1 MLAGKSANRHNS
13 PILRLVGEGATGGIA
28 GMYIV
33 LLALGAIVTIGGGG
47 MTLFGIAN
55 NGFDIGNTMISAGM
69 TGVVGGLIVI
79 ALANLA
85 RELRAAREPDARK
98 SERSRATAASS
109 TPASAASPEKPP
121 LTPAGDVDLSKVL
134 AEPPAEPA
142 APPTQPRAE
151 PALLAPP
158 PGDPF
163 APARADPQRRA
174 GARERSLDSVWAP
187 ESAKP
192 APAAARPAPENPRAP
207 EAPRESESVSIRPT
221 REAQAVTV
229 LKSGVIEGM
238 AYTLY
243 SDGSIEA
250 DLPQGM
256 MRFPSIDALRRHLAG
271 QG

>member
-1 MLAGKSANRHNS
+1 MF
-13 PILRLVGEGATGGIA
+13 
-28 GMYIV
+28 IV
-33 LLALGAIVTIGGGG
+33 LLALGVIVTIAGGG
-47 MTLFGIAN
+47 MTLFGVAN

-85 RELRAAREPDARK
+85 RELRATREPDAR
-98 SERSRATAASS
+98 RPARPPVAAALPAPSS
-109 TPASAASPEKPP
+109 APPAPSSAPPEKPASA
-121 LTPAGDVDLSKVL
+121 PAVSGDLSQVL

-142 APPTQPRAE
+142 ASKEPRVE
-151 PALLAPP
+151 PALPAPP

-174 GARERSLDSVWAP
+174 GARERSFDSVWAP
-187 ESAKP
+187 EPAKP
-192 APAAARPAPENPRAP
+192 APAAARPPSENPRAP
-207 EAPRESESVSIRPT
+207 AALQESESVAIRPT
-221 REAQAVTV
+221 REPQAVTV

-238 AYTLY
+238 GYTLY

>member
-1 MLAGKSANRHNS
+1 MS
-13 PILRLVGEGATGGIA
+13 
-28 GMYIV
+28 IV
-33 LLALGAIVTIGGGG
+33 LLALGVIVTIAGGG
-47 MTLFGIAN
+47 MIVLGFADVPFG
-55 NGFDIGNTMISAGM
+55 IGNTMISAGT

-85 RELRAAREPDARK
+85 RELRAARQPELRK
-98 SERSRATAASS
+98 SSRPAA
-109 TPASAASPEKPP
+109 ASAAPSRD
-121 LTPAGDVDLSKVL
+121 TPAEKASQAAAATATADLSQVL

-142 APPTQPRAE
+142 PAEAEPAPPT
-151 PALLAPP
+151 APP

-163 APARADPQRRA
+163 APAPQRRA
-174 GARERSLDSVWAP
+174 AGRERNFDSVWAP
-187 ESAKP
+187 EPAKP
-192 APAAARPAPENPRAP
+192 APAAARPAPAP
-207 EAPRESESVSIRPT
+207 EPPRESEPVAIRPT
-221 REAQAVTV
+221 REPQAVGV

>member
-1 MLAGKSANRHNS
+1 
-13 PILRLVGEGATGGIA
+13 
-28 GMYIV
+28 MYIV
-33 LLALGAIVTIGGGG
+33 LLALGVIVTVAGGG
-47 MTLFGIAN
+47 MTLFGVAN
-55 NGFDIGNTMISAGM
+55 GGFEIGNIMISAGM
-69 TGVVGGLIVI
+69 TGLVGGLIVI

-85 RELRAAREPDARK
+85 RELRATRQPDARK
-98 SERSRATAASS
+98 SSRPAA
-109 TPASAASPEKPP
+109 ASAAPGRD
-121 LTPAGDVDLSKVL
+121 TPAEKTSPATAGGADLSQVL

-142 APPTQPRAE
+142 PAE
-151 PALLAPP
+151 PRVEPTPPAPP

-174 GARERSLDSVWAP
+174 AGRERSFDSVWAP
-187 ESAKP
+187 EPAKP
-192 APAAARPAPENPRAP
+192 APAAARPAPEPA
-207 EAPRESESVSIRPT
+207 RESEQVALRPP
-221 REAQAVTV
+221 REPQAVSV

>member
-1 MLAGKSANRHNS
+1 
-13 PILRLVGEGATGGIA
+13 V
-28 GMYIV
+28 YIV
-33 LLALGAIVTIGGGG
+33 LLALGVIVIVGGGG
-47 MTLFGIAN
+47 MMVLGFADIPFG
-55 NGFDIGNTMISAGM
+55 IGNTMISAGM
-69 TGVVGGLIVI
+69 TGVVGGVIII

-85 RELRAAREPDARK
+85 RELRAARQPEARK
-98 SERSRATAASS
+98 ASRPATPSAGPGRD
-109 TPASAASPEKPP
+109 TPAEKASQAA
-121 LTPAGDVDLSKVL
+121 TGTADLSQVL

-142 APPTQPRAE
+142 SAEARVEPTPSAPPPPT
-151 PALLAPP
+151 PP

-163 APARADPQRRA
+163 APTRADPQRRPA
-174 GARERSLDSVWAP
+174 GRERSFDAVWAP
-187 ESAKP
+187 EPAKP
-192 APAAARPAPENPRAP
+192 APAAVRPAPEPA
-207 EAPRESESVSIRPT
+207 RESEQVAIRPP
-221 REAQAVTV
+221 REAQAVSV

>member
-1 MLAGKSANRHNS
+1 
-13 PILRLVGEGATGGIA
+13 
-28 GMYIV
+28 MYIV
-33 LLALGAIVTIGGGG
+33 LLALGVIVFIAGGG
-47 MTLFGIAN
+47 MTLFGVAN

-85 RELRAAREPDARK
+85 RELRATRAPDARK
-98 SERSRATAASS
+98 PSRPPAAAATPAPPPAEKPSPATAG
-109 TPASAASPEKPP
+109 SA
-121 LTPAGDVDLSKVL
+121 DLSQVL

-142 APPTQPRAE
+142 PAQPRVE
-151 PALLAPP
+151 PTPPAPP

-174 GARERSLDSVWAP
+174 GARERSFDSVWAP
-187 ESAKP
+187 EPAKT
-192 APAAARPAPENPRAP
+192 APAAARPAPEAPRAP
-207 EAPRESESVSIRPT
+207 ETPRENEAVAIRPP
-221 REAQAVTV
+221 REPQAVTV

>member
-1 MLAGKSANRHNS
+1 
-13 PILRLVGEGATGGIA
+13 
-28 GMYIV
+28 MYIV
-33 LLALGAIVTIGGGG
+33 LLALGVIVTVAGGG
-47 MTLFGIAN
+47 MTLFGVAN
-55 NGFDIGNTMISAGM
+55 GGFEIGNIMISAGM
-69 TGVVGGLIVI
+69 TGLVGGLIVI

-85 RELRAAREPDARK
+85 RELRATRQPDARK
-98 SERSRATAASS
+98 SSRPAAPAAVPGRDTPAEKTSSPATAGGA
-109 TPASAASPEKPP
+109 
-121 LTPAGDVDLSKVL
+121 DLSQVL

-142 APPTQPRAE
+142 PAE
-151 PALLAPP
+151 PRVEPTPPAPP

-174 GARERSLDSVWAP
+174 AGRERSFDAVWAP
-187 ESAKP
+187 EPTKP
-192 APAAARPAPENPRAP
+192 APAAARPAPEPARESDQVALRP
-207 EAPRESESVSIRPT
+207 PREP
-221 REAQAVTV
+221 QAVSV

>member
-1 MLAGKSANRHNS
+1 MF
-13 PILRLVGEGATGGIA
+13 
-28 GMYIV
+28 IV
-33 LLALGAIVTIGGGG
+33 LLALGVIVTVAGGG
-47 MTLFGIAN
+47 MTLFGVAN

-79 ALANLA
+79 ALANVA
-85 RELRAAREPDARK
+85 RELRAAREPNSR
-98 SERSRATAASS
+98 RSSRPAAAPAPSAPLPAGRG
-109 TPASAASPEKPP
+109 TPPEKPP
-121 LTPAGDVDLSKVL
+121 EAPATGDLSQVL
-134 AEPPAEPA
+134 AEPAAEAAKAEPRIE
-142 APPTQPRAE
+142 PTPS
-151 PALLAPP
+151 APP

-163 APARADPQRRA
+163 APARADPARRA
-174 GARERSLDSVWAP
+174 AARERNFDSVWAP
-187 ESAKP
+187 DAAKP
-192 APAAARPAPENPRAP
+192 AAAAARPAPESPRPPDAPRAA
-207 EAPRESESVSIRPT
+207 EAPRESEAVAIRPT

>member
-1 MLAGKSANRHNS
+1 MS
-13 PILRLVGEGATGGIA
+13 
-28 GMYIV
+28 IV
-33 LLALGAIVTIGGGG
+33 LLALGVIVTLAGGG
-47 MTLFGIAN
+47 MIAFGIADIPF
-55 NGFDIGNTMISAGM
+55 GFGNAMISAGA
-69 TGVVGGLIVI
+69 TGVVGGLIIV
-79 ALANLA
+79 ALANVA
-85 RELRAAREPDARK
+85 RELRAARQPEARK
-98 SERSRATAASS
+98 SSRPAASAGPGRDAPTEKASRAIAG
-109 TPASAASPEKPP
+109 TP
-121 LTPAGDVDLSKVL
+121 DLSQVL

-142 APPTQPRAE
+142 PAEARVEPTPPAPPSP
-151 PALLAPP
+151 APP

-174 GARERSLDSVWAP
+174 AGCERNFDAVWAP
-187 ESAKP
+187 EPAKP
-192 APAAARPAPENPRAP
+192 APAAARPASAP
-207 EAPRESESVSIRPT
+207 EPARESEPVAIRPT
-221 REAQAVTV
+221 REPQAVSV

>member
-1 MLAGKSANRHNS
+1 MN
-13 PILRLVGEGATGGIA
+13 
-28 GMYIV
+28 IV
-33 LLALGAIVTIGGGG
+33 LLALGVIVFIAGGG
-47 MTLFGIAN
+47 MTLFGVAN

-79 ALANLA
+79 ALANLT
-85 RELRAAREPDARK
+85 RELRAARAPDARK
-98 SERSRATAASS
+98 PSRPPAAAAP
-109 TPASAASPEKPP
+109 PAPAEKPS
-121 LTPAGDVDLSKVL
+121 PAPAAGADLSQVL

-142 APPTQPRAE
+142 PAQPRVE
-151 PALLAPP
+151 PAPATPP

-174 GARERSLDSVWAP
+174 GARERSFDSVWAP
-187 ESAKP
+187 EPAKS
-192 APAAARPAPENPRAP
+192 APAAARPAPE
-207 EAPRESESVSIRPT
+207 APRESEAVAIRAP
-221 REAQAVTV
+221 REPQAVSV

>member
-1 MLAGKSANRHNS
+1 
-13 PILRLVGEGATGGIA
+13 
-28 GMYIV
+28 MYIV
-33 LLALGAIVTIGGGG
+33 LLALGVIVAIAGGG
-47 MTLFGIAN
+47 MIVYGIVISP
-55 NGFDIGNTMISAGM
+55 FDFANTMVSAGM
-69 TGVVGGLIVI
+69 TGLVGGLVVI
-79 ALANLA
+79 ALASLG
-85 RELRAAREPDARK
+85 RELRATPRQPEVRKPPRSATSASGREAPTEKPSQA
-98 SERSRATAASS
+98 
-109 TPASAASPEKPP
+109 PAS
-121 LTPAGDVDLSKVL
+121 PADLSQVL

-142 APPTQPRAE
+142 PAEPRVEPTPPAPPMP
-151 PALLAPP
+151 APP

-174 GARERSLDSVWAP
+174 ATRERSFDSVWAP
-187 ESAKP
+187 EPAKP
-192 APAAARPAPENPRAP
+192 APATARPAPEPAP
-207 EAPRESESVSIRPT
+207 ARENESVAIRPT
-221 REAQAVTV
+221 REAQAVSV

>member
-1 MLAGKSANRHNS
+1 
-13 PILRLVGEGATGGIA
+13 
-28 GMYIV
+28 MYIV
-33 LLALGAIVTIGGGG
+33 LLALGVIVTVAGGG
-47 MTLFGIAN
+47 MTLFGVAN
-55 NGFDIGNTMISAGM
+55 GGFEIGNIMISAGM
-69 TGVVGGLIVI
+69 TGLVGGLIVI

-85 RELRAAREPDARK
+85 RELRAARQPDARK
-98 SERSRATAASS
+98 SSRPAAAAAAPGRDTPAEKTSPATAGGA
-109 TPASAASPEKPP
+109 
-121 LTPAGDVDLSKVL
+121 DLSQVL

-142 APPTQPRAE
+142 PAVQAALARRAV
-151 PALLAPP
+151 PP

-174 GARERSLDSVWAP
+174 AGRERSFDAVWAP
-187 ESAKP
+187 DPAKP
-192 APAAARPAPENPRAP
+192 APAAARPAPEPA
-207 EAPRESESVSIRPT
+207 RESEQVALRPP
-221 REAQAVTV
+221 REPQAVSV

>member
-1 MLAGKSANRHNS
+1 MF
-13 PILRLVGEGATGGIA
+13 
-28 GMYIV
+28 IV
-33 LLALGAIVTIGGGG
+33 LLALGVIVTVAGGG
-47 MTLFGIAN
+47 MTLFGVAN

-79 ALANLA
+79 ALANVA
-85 RELRAAREPDARK
+85 RELRAAREPNSR
-98 SERSRATAASS
+98 RSSRPAAAAAPSVS
-109 TPASAASPEKPP
+109 APAAPPEKPP
-121 LTPAGDVDLSKVL
+121 APAGAADVSQVL
-134 AEPPAEPA
+134 AEPPAEALP
-142 APPTQPRAE
+142 AE
-151 PALLAPP
+151 PRVEPTPPVPP

-163 APARADPQRRA
+163 APARADPARRA
-174 GARERSLDSVWAP
+174 AARERSFDSVWAP
-187 ESAKP
+187 EPAKP
-192 APAAARPAPENPRAP
+192 APTAARPAPDSPRPPEAPRAA
-207 EAPRESESVSIRPT
+207 EAPRESESVAIRPP
-221 REAQAVTV
+221 REPQAVTV

>member
-1 MLAGKSANRHNS
+1 
-13 PILRLVGEGATGGIA
+13 VF
-28 GMYIV
+28 IV
-33 LLALGAIVTIGGGG
+33 LLALGVIVTVAGGG
-47 MTLFGIAN
+47 MTVLGFADIPFG
-55 NGFDIGNTMISAGM
+55 IGNTMISAGV

-85 RELRAAREPDARK
+85 HEVRAGREREARK
-98 SERSRATAASS
+98 SSRPAAAAATPSRDV
-109 TPASAASPEKPP
+109 PAEKASPP
-121 LTPAGDVDLSKVL
+121 PAGTADLSQVL

-142 APPTQPRAE
+142 PAE
-151 PALLAPP
+151 PRVEPTPPAPSPSMPP

-174 GARERSLDSVWAP
+174 AGRERSFDAVWAP
-187 ESAKP
+187 EPAKP
-192 APAAARPAPENPRAP
+192 APAAVRPAPAP
-207 EAPRESESVSIRPT
+207 ESPRESEQVAIRPP
-221 REAQAVTV
+221 REPQAVNV

>member
-1 MLAGKSANRHNS
+1 
-13 PILRLVGEGATGGIA
+13 
-28 GMYIV
+28 MYIV
-33 LLALGAIVTIGGGG
+33 LLALGAIVTIAGGG
-47 MTLFGIAN
+47 MAVFGVAN

-69 TGVVGGLIVI
+69 TGVVGGLIVV

-85 RELRAAREPDARK
+85 RELRATREPDVRRPARPP
-98 SERSRATAASS
+98 AA
-109 TPASAASPEKPP
+109 AASPPPAEKPS
-121 LTPAGDVDLSKVL
+121 PAPAVSADLSQVL
-134 AEPPAEPA
+134 AEPPSAGPTAPEPRVEPT
-142 APPTQPRAE
+142 PPP
-151 PALLAPP
+151 PP

-174 GARERSLDSVWAP
+174 GARERSFDSVWAP

-192 APAAARPAPENPRAP
+192 APPAARPAPET
-207 EAPRESESVSIRPT
+207 PRESESVTIKPP
-221 REAQAVTV
+221 REPQAVTV

>member
-1 MLAGKSANRHNS
+1 MF
-13 PILRLVGEGATGGIA
+13 
-28 GMYIV
+28 IV
-33 LLALGAIVTIGGGG
+33 LLALGVIVTVAGGG
-47 MTLFGIAN
+47 MTLFGVAN

-79 ALANLA
+79 ALANVA
-85 RELRAAREPDARK
+85 RELRAAREPTTR
-98 SERSRATAASS
+98 RSSRPAAAAVPSVS
-109 TPASAASPEKPP
+109 APAAPPEKPSA
-121 LTPAGDVDLSKVL
+121 PAGAADVSQVL
-134 AEPPAEPA
+134 AEPPAEALP
-142 APPTQPRAE
+142 AE
-151 PALLAPP
+151 PRVEPTPSAPP

-163 APARADPQRRA
+163 APARADPARRA
-174 GARERSLDSVWAP
+174 AARERSFDSVWAP
-187 ESAKP
+187 EPAKP
-192 APAAARPAPENPRAP
+192 APTPGAARPSPESPRPPEAPRAA
-207 EAPRESESVSIRPT
+207 EAPRESEAVAIRPP
-221 REAQAVTV
+221 REPQAVTV

>member
-1 MLAGKSANRHNS
+1 
-13 PILRLVGEGATGGIA
+13 
-28 GMYIV
+28 MYIV
-33 LLALGAIVTIGGGG
+33 LLALGVIVTIAGGG
-47 MTLFGIAN
+47 MTLFGVAN
-55 NGFDIGNTMISAGM
+55 GGFEIGNIMISAGM
-69 TGVVGGLIVI
+69 TGLVGGLIVI
-79 ALANLA
+79 ALANVA
-85 RELRAAREPDARK
+85 RELRATRQPDARK
-98 SERSRATAASS
+98 SSRPAAAAAAPGRD
-109 TPASAASPEKPP
+109 TPAEKTSPAA
-121 LTPAGDVDLSKVL
+121 AGGADLSQVL

-142 APPTQPRAE
+142 PAE
-151 PALLAPP
+151 PRVEPTPPAPP

-174 GARERSLDSVWAP
+174 AGRERSFDAVWAP
-187 ESAKP
+187 DPAKP
-192 APAAARPAPENPRAP
+192 APAAARPAPEPA
-207 EAPRESESVSIRPT
+207 RESEQVALRPP
-221 REAQAVTV
+221 REPQAVSV

>member
-1 MLAGKSANRHNS
+1 
-13 PILRLVGEGATGGIA
+13 
-28 GMYIV
+28 MYIV
-33 LLALGAIVTIGGGG
+33 LLALGVIVTVAGGG
-47 MTLFGIAN
+47 MTLFGVAN
-55 NGFDIGNTMISAGM
+55 GGFEIGNIMISAGM
-69 TGVVGGLIVI
+69 TGLVGGLIVI

-85 RELRAAREPDARK
+85 RELRATRQPDARK
-98 SERSRATAASS
+98 SSRPAAPAAAAGRDTPAEKTSPATAG
-109 TPASAASPEKPP
+109 AA
-121 LTPAGDVDLSKVL
+121 DLSQVL

-142 APPTQPRAE
+142 PAE
-151 PALLAPP
+151 PRVEPTPPAPP

-174 GARERSLDSVWAP
+174 AGRERSFDAVWAP
-187 ESAKP
+187 EPTKP
-192 APAAARPAPENPRAP
+192 APAAARPAPEPA
-207 EAPRESESVSIRPT
+207 RESEQVALRPP
-221 REAQAVTV
+221 REPQAVSV

>member
-1 MLAGKSANRHNS
+1 
-13 PILRLVGEGATGGIA
+13 
-28 GMYIV
+28 MYIV
-33 LLALGAIVTIGGGG
+33 LLALGAIVTIAGGG

-69 TGVVGGLIVI
+69 VGVVGGLIVV

-85 RELRAAREPDARK
+85 RELRATREPDARK
-98 SERSRATAASS
+98 PKRPSVAAASAAPS
-109 TPASAASPEKPP
+109 SAAASPEKPALAP
-121 LTPAGDVDLSKVL
+121 PASADLSQVL
-134 AEPPAEPA
+134 AEPPDEP

-151 PALLAPP
+151 PTPPAPP

-174 GARERSLDSVWAP
+174 GARERSFDSVWAP
-187 ESAKP
+187 DPAKP
-192 APAAARPAPENPRAP
+192 APTAARSAPETPA
-207 EAPRESESVSIRPT
+207 ARESESVAIRPP
-221 REAQAVTV
+221 REPQAVTV

>member
-1 MLAGKSANRHNS
+1 
-13 PILRLVGEGATGGIA
+13 
-28 GMYIV
+28 MYIV

-47 MTLFGIAN
+47 MLLFGIAN

-85 RELRAAREPDARK
+85 RELRATCEADARK
-98 SERSRATAASS
+98 PSRPATVVPPPVPTA
-109 TPASAASPEKPP
+109 PPEKPAP
-121 LTPAGDVDLSKVL
+121 APATAGDLSQVL

-142 APPTQPRAE
+142 TPKEPRVEPTPP
-151 PALLAPP
+151 APP

-163 APARADPQRRA
+163 APAPQRRA
-174 GARERSLDSVWAP
+174 AARERSFDSVWAP
-187 ESAKP
+187 DVAKP
-192 APAAARPAPENPRAP
+192 APAAARPAPETPRAP
-207 EAPRESESVSIRPT
+207 EVPRETDPVAIQPP
-221 REAQAVTV
+221 REPQAVTV

>member
-1 MLAGKSANRHNS
+1 MHF
-13 PILRLVGEGATGGIA
+13 
-28 GMYIV
+28 V
-33 LLALGAIVTIGGGG
+33 LLALGIIVALAGAG
-47 MTLFGIAN
+47 MAVFGVAN

-69 TGVVGGLIVI
+69 TGLVGGLIVI

-85 RELRAAREPDARK
+85 RELRAARQPETRRPPRPSAAV
-98 SERSRATAASS
+98 RAAE
-109 TPASAASPEKPP
+109 PASPGRDASAEKPP
-121 LTPAGDVDLSKVL
+121 PAPTGAADLSQVL
-134 AEPPAEPA
+134 AEPPGEPA
-142 APPTQPRAE
+142 PAEQRVEPTPT
-151 PALLAPP
+151 APP

-174 GARERSLDSVWAP
+174 GARERSFDAVWAP
-187 ESAKP
+187 EPVKP
-192 APAAARPAPENPRAP
+192 VPAAVRPPAES
-207 EAPRESESVSIRPT
+207 PREAESVSLRAT
-221 REAQAVTV
+221 REPQAVSV

-256 MRFPSIDALRRHLAG
+256 VRFPSIDALRRHLAG

>member
-1 MLAGKSANRHNS
+1 
-13 PILRLVGEGATGGIA
+13 
-28 GMYIV
+28 MYIV
-33 LLALGAIVTIGGGG
+33 LLALGVIVTVAGGG
-47 MTLFGIAN
+47 MTLFGVAN
-55 NGFDIGNTMISAGM
+55 GGFEIGNIMISAGM
-69 TGVVGGLIVI
+69 TGLVGGLIVI

-85 RELRAAREPDARK
+85 RELRATRQPDARK
-98 SERSRATAASS
+98 SSRPAAASAVPGRDTPAEKTSSPATAGGA
-109 TPASAASPEKPP
+109 
-121 LTPAGDVDLSKVL
+121 DLSQVL

-142 APPTQPRAE
+142 PAE
-151 PALLAPP
+151 PRVEPTPPVPPPAAPP

-163 APARADPQRRA
+163 APARGERRA
-174 GARERSLDSVWAP
+174 AGRERSFDAVWAP
-187 ESAKP
+187 EPTKP
-192 APAAARPAPENPRAP
+192 TPAAARPAPEPA
-207 EAPRESESVSIRPT
+207 RESEQVALRPP
-221 REAQAVTV
+221 REPQAVSV

>member
-1 MLAGKSANRHNS
+1 
-13 PILRLVGEGATGGIA
+13 
-28 GMYIV
+28 MYIV
-33 LLALGAIVTIGGGG
+33 LLALGVIVTIAGGG
-47 MTLFGIAN
+47 MTLFGVAKG
-55 NGFDIGNTMISAGM
+55 GFEIGNIMISAGM
-69 TGVVGGLIVI
+69 TGLVGGLIVI
-79 ALANLA
+79 ALANVA
-85 RELRAAREPDARK
+85 REIRATRQPDARK
-98 SERSRATAASS
+98 SSRPAAAPAGPGRD
-109 TPASAASPEKPP
+109 TPAEKTSPAA
-121 LTPAGDVDLSKVL
+121 AGGADLSQVL

-142 APPTQPRAE
+142 PAEPRVEPTPPAPPP
-151 PALLAPP
+151 APP

-174 GARERSLDSVWAP
+174 AGRERNFDSVWADP
-187 ESAKP
+187 AKP
-192 APAAARPAPENPRAP
+192 APSAARPAPEPARESDQVALRP
-207 EAPRESESVSIRPT
+207 PREP
-221 REAQAVTV
+221 QAVSV